1 MVPSRKDNNKCK
13 WGDLQRRISKYPKI
27 VKDHYKASGAMCDN
41 DSSNLP
47 TCHTMTE
54 VLDLAAQMGIYDHL
68 YNSL

>member
-1 MVPSRKDNNKCK
+1 
-13 WGDLQRRISKYPKI
+13 